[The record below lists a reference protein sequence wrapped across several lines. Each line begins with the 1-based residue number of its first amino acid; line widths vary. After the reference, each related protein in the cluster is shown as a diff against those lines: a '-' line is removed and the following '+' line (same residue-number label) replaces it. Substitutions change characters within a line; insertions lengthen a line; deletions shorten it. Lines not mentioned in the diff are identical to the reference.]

1 MRPRATVYCKVELMW
16 PHAATLAKLTGV
28 RLGKGG
34 TYSNA
39 ACVIA
44 KWFDLMDDPGARHYG
59 ASGDG

>member
-1 MRPRATVYCKVELMW
+1 MW
-16 PHAATLAKLTGV
+16 PDAATLAKLTGV
-28 RLGKGG
+28 RLGKDA

-44 KWFDLMDDPGARHYG
+44 KWFDLMDDPGARHWG